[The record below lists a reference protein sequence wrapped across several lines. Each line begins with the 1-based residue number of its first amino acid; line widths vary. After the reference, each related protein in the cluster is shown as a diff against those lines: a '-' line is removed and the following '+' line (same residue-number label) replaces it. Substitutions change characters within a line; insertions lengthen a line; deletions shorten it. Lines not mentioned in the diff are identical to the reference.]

1 MQYLKKYRTAS
12 VLALAFSGLL
22 ASFVAFAETAP
33 PPPRLEPIEEPRA
46 LEAAASAPVE
56 KPGSEV
62 TTVMKHGTGRIE
74 EFRLKGRLYMIKVYP
89 SVGLPYTLVDDRG
102 DGVFNRYD
110 PRGIPNKNAQWNV
123 LSW

>member
-1 MQYLKKYRTAS
+1 MKQHMKRHTQYRIALGCLVLGLSAA
-12 VLALAFSGLL
+12 VLADT
-22 ASFVAFAETAP
+22 VVP
-33 PPPRLEPIEEPRA
+33 PPPKLEPIEEPRA
-46 LEAAASAPVE
+46 PVTANSSPAA
-56 KPGSEV
+56 KPESEM
-62 TTVMKHGTGRIE
+62 TVKKHGEDRIE